1 MGNITKSAILSH
13 NELFDTTGTV
23 EDPYKSR
30 VEDVKYGIY
39 TEGGE
44 LICKVPSQQEAL
56 LTRAELR
63 KIDAEESNKK
73 KKYIIKKL

>member
-1 MGNITKSAILSH
+1 MGNITKSAILEY
-13 NELFDTTGTV
+13 NEMVDTTGTV

-30 VEDVKYGIY
+30 VEDVKYGVY

-44 LICKVPSQQEAL
+44 LICKVPNKQEAL